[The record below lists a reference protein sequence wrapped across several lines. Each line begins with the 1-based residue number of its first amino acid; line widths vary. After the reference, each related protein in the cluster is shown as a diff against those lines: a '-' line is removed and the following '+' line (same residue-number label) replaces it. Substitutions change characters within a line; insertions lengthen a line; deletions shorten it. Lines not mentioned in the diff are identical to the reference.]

1 MTVMESYLI
10 QRRQAVIRM
19 WIGYALANLACL
31 GAMALMLYL

>member
-1 MTVMESYLI
+1 MTLMESYLI
-10 QRRQAVIRM
+10 QRKRAAIRM